1 MDNQTQ
7 TKKQSISLIARRA
20 PYGSGAA
27 RQTLDIAF
35 AAAVF
40 ERPLNYIFIGD
51 GVYQLLSKQD
61 PEAIKN
67 KPHGAALET
76 LELYG
81 IDEVYAHRNSLLQ
94 RALSEDELVCKVTL
108 IDDCTLKKL
117 VAESIHVINL

>member
-1 MDNQTQ
+1 
-7 TKKQSISLIARRA
+7 
-20 PYGSGAA
+20 
-27 RQTLDIAF
+27 LDIAF

-81 IDEVYAHRNSLLQ
+81 IDEVYVHRNSLVQ
-94 RALSEDELVCKVTL
+94 RDLSEDEFVCKVTL
-108 IDDCTLKKL
+108 IDDCTLKQL